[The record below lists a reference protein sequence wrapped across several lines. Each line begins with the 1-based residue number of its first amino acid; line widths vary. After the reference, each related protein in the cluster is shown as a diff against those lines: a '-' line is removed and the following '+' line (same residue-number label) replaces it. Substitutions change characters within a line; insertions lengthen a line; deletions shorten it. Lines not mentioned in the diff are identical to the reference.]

1 MENASAGVT
10 SIPRMQSFVQNV
22 AVSYAVRR
30 ENHVRTMS
38 KKTEPPYTVLIDD
51 NGEPYYASLS
61 DLAALCE
68 RDENF
73 LFKVEHDFQDEDDY
87 GYD

>member
-1 MENASAGVT
+1 MG
-10 SIPRMQSFVQNV
+10 R
-22 AVSYAVRR
+22 
-30 ENHVRTMS
+30 
-38 KKTEPPYTVLIDD
+38 KTEPPYTVLIDS
-51 NGEPYYASLS
+51 NGEPFYASLT
-61 DLAALCE
+61 DIATLCE